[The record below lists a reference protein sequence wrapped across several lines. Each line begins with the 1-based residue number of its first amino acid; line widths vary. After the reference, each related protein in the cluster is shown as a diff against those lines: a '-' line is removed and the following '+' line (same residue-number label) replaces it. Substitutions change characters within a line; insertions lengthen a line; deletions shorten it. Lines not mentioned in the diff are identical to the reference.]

1 MQKHLEIVGLFLL
14 LLCCLLRPIPS
25 PSPLK
30 GFDEEERKESTMNVV
45 WCEPGFTQ
53 QGSGLAQ
60 AVYAC
65 CSVKATCFCTAA
77 FSSAPGKP
85 HSPGEQALGRGI
97 KKKKKH
103 NKKSRIQI
111 SFAFFQ
117 LVKPTR
123 DSAAFGFSA
132 WATASGAAGSLHP
145 APCCAG
151 FSPLCQPPAL
161 SAWVTV
167 GNGPPASRPGLP
179 KLLGCTAARGAVAE
193 VHGFSAAAPNPAVR
207 CLSLDPALPSA
218 AITAWL
224 HSGCAG
230 DGFSHAQGRGIGRTV
245 DFCRGE
251 D

>member
-25 PSPLK
+25 PSPLMK
-30 GFDEEERKESTMNVV
+30 GFDEEERKESSMNVV

-145 APCCAG
+145 AVPV
-151 FSPLCQPPAL
+151 FLLCVSLLL
-161 SAWVTV
+161 SLHGSRWGT
-167 GNGPPASRPGLP
+167 GLLPPASGSPSSW
-179 KLLGCTAARGAVAE
+179 GAPQ
-193 VHGFSAAAPNPAVR
+193 HGV
-207 CLSLDPALPSA
+207 L
-218 AITAWL
+218 
-224 HSGCAG
+224 
-230 DGFSHAQGRGIGRTV
+230 
-245 DFCRGE
+245 
-251 D
+251 